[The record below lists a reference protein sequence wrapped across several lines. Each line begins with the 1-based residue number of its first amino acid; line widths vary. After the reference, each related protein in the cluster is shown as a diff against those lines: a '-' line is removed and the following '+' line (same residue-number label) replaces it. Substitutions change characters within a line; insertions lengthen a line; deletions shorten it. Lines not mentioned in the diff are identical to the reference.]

1 MEQATREMLSGE
13 IFVEAGLI
21 TSDQLQL
28 ALDKQLEVGSTAPI
42 ARMLVEMG
50 LISEEDRVR
59 CLGKIWGI
67 PFVDTLDIT
76 PSDDALLR
84 VSPQFAKRF
93 KVFPIKVEH
102 GALLVAMANPLD
114 VFVIDELRLNTGLE
128 IEPHIAIEHD
138 LVRSLNEHYR
148 SDHSVNEALAGVL
161 KDFEGD
167 LDLTA
172 EREEEELTVEKLK
185 ELGEEAP
192 VIRMASLVLS
202 QAIMDKAS
210 DIHIEPRK
218 NDLSIRYRID
228 GVMHEVMTLPKKI
241 IAPLTSRFKIIANMD
256 IAEKRAPQ
264 DARISATIGGNEY
277 DFRVSTLPLVHGE
290 KIVMR
295 VLDRRG
301 VSVGLSKIGFL
312 PENMK
317 ILEDLASRS
326 YGIMLVTGPTGSGK
340 STTLYS
346 LLNATNDGMKN
357 IITIEDPVEY
367 ELDGINQCHVN
378 VRAGMTFAAGLRA
391 MLRQD
396 PDVIMVGEM
405 RDRETATIA
414 MEAALTGHLVFST
427 LHTNDAASAPSRL
440 IDMEVEPFLISSS
453 IIGVLAQR
461 LVRTICPQCK
471 EHYVSTRESLIRCG
485 FPVPDDVGAE
495 TDGEITLFRGKGCD
509 HCKGSG
515 YKGRTGVHELLVMT
529 DEIRDEILKRSAS
542 HGIRRLALANGMRTL
557 QADAVQKILMG
568 ITTTDEAMRVLYT

>member
-21 TSDQLQL
+21 TTDQLQL

-84 VSPQFAKRF
+84 ISPQFAKRF

-138 LVRSLNEHYR
+138 LVKSLNEHYR

-167 LDLTA
+167 LNLVAD
-172 EREEEELTVEKLK
+172 REEEELTVEKLK

-192 VIRMASLVLS
+192 VIRMASLILS

-218 NDLSIRYRID
+218 NDLSVRYRID

-241 IAPLTSRFKIIANMD
+241 VAPLTSRFKIIANMD

-317 ILEDLASRS
+317 ILEDLASRT

-346 LLNATNDGMKN
+346 LLNSTNDGMKN

-405 RDRETATIA
+405 RDKETATIA

-427 LHTNDAASAPSRL
+427 LHTNDAASAPGRL

-453 IIGVLAQR
+453 MIGVLAQR

-471 EHYVSTRESLIRCG
+471 EHYVSSRESLIRCG

-495 TDGEITLFRGKGCD
+495 TDGEITLFRGKGCEY
-509 HCKGSG
+509 CKGSG

-557 QADAVQKILMG
+557 QSDAVQKILMG